1 MGKRR
6 KARELAL
13 MILYELEFR
22 PGEVKTILEGF
33 WQDHPVPED
42 VRVFT
47 ESLVRGTVESGH
59 ELDRLIAANAAHW
72 SLARIA
78 LVERNIL
85 RLAAYELTFRDDIPE
100 RVAINEAIELAKSFG
115 GDSSGRFINGVL
127 GTIYKEMG
135 EPGKDDAPPR
145 KKKEE
150 GEGGATEAAA
160 PVSVM
165 ETTEEV
171 QKED

>member
-100 RVAINEAIELAKSFG
+100 RVAINEAIELAKLYGSQE
-115 GDSSGRFINGVL
+115 SGALVNGIL
-127 GTIYKEMG
+127 DQIRLALR
-135 EPGKDDAPPR
+135 PPQQAP
-145 KKKEE
+145 
-150 GEGGATEAAA
+150 A
-160 PVSVM
+160 
-165 ETTEEV
+165 
-171 QKED
+171 

>member
-22 PGEVKTILEGF
+22 PGEAKAILDTF
-33 WQDHPVPED
+33 WQDHLVPQD
-42 VRVFT
+42 VRAFT
-47 ESLVRGTVESGH
+47 ESLVRGTVESGP

-85 RLAAYELTFRDDIPE
+85 RLAVYELVYRDDIPE
-100 RVAINEAIELAKSFG
+100 RVAINEAIELAKLYGSQE
-115 GDSSGRFINGVL
+115 SGAFVNGIL
-127 GTIYKEMG
+127 DQIRLALR
-135 EPGKDDAPPR
+135 PPQQAP
-145 KKKEE
+145 
-150 GEGGATEAAA
+150 A
-160 PVSVM
+160 
-165 ETTEEV
+165 
-171 QKED
+171 